1 MKVSVRELKSRL
13 SEYLN
18 LAEAGEEV
26 IITSHRRPVARL
38 VRARRE
44 EIRGDLKETLNAIPG
59 VHWQGG
65 KPVGGRGVSLL
76 DRGKTAAEMVL
87 EDRK

>member
-1 MKVSVRELKSRL
+1 L

-38 VRARRE
+38 VRARRKK
-44 EIRGDLKETLNAIPG
+44 IRGDLKEALNAIPG
-59 VHWQGG
+59 VRWEGG